1 MSAFDVDQEFNNM
14 TNGIGLGELPT
25 DDVQYLEM
33 RKAFIG
39 GCLIMFQTV
48 VSLQSLDEEV
58 AVQNLDAI
66 AQHLMTVKI

>member
-1 MSAFDVDQEFNNM
+1 
-14 TNGIGLGELPT
+14 
-25 DDVQYLEM
+25 
-33 RKAFIG
+33 
-39 GCLIMFQTV
+39 MFQTV